1 MLYSL
6 SVSLVM
12 VRKFI
17 VNPQMIELLQKLTS
31 LGDYQ
36 RLRTEYQKYMN

>member
-12 VRKFI
+12 VRIFI
-17 VNPQMIELLQKLTS
+17 VDPQMIELLQKPTS
-31 LGDYQ
+31 LREIING
-36 RLRTEYQKYMN
+36 